1 MKQYFAP
8 PNEDCRLQDEWAYLR
23 QHGSVFEYV
32 SILTALAMQINS
44 LSQSQILDKF
54 IRGLKPKTRIEVE
67 LRDPQTTE
75 EAYRLADR
83 FDRIVYGTYNS
94 TFLTQRSSYNQSN
107 SAYATVGTYG
117 EPMQIDALRT
127 RPRPRVSNFNSPCK
141 PFAKSNDR
149 QRLYEQRLCF
159 NCQKLGTLPASI
171 VNNHEPHLSRDSVSR
186 ETTGASRAE
195 ASYWRNNRNI
205 GSIKE

>member
-1 MKQYFAP
+1 
-8 PNEDCRLQDEWAYLR
+8 
-23 QHGSVFEYV
+23 
-32 SILTALAMQINS
+32 MQING

-83 FDRIVYGTYNS
+83 FDRIVYGAHNTM
-94 TFLTQRSSYNQSN
+94 FLTQRTYNQPAP
-107 SAYATVGTYG
+107 AYATVGTYG

-127 RPRPRVSNFNSPCK
+127 RPRPRASNFNARK
-141 PFAKSNDR
+141 PVMASNDHQQ

-159 NCQKLGTLPASI
+159 NCQKPGHIASECRQPRKPFTP
-171 VNNHEPHLSRDSVSR
+171 NTRLNKSGNDRR
-186 ETTGASRAE
+186 Q
-195 ASYWRNNRNI
+195 
-205 GSIKE
+205 